1 MQPFRFED
9 IAMGRAIKLSDELVE
24 EATRH
29 AKAKHRTPPR
39 QIEHWARIGKIVEEH
54 QDLSYK
60 FVQEILVGLEEHE
73 AGEVSEY
80 SFG

>member
-1 MQPFRFED
+1 
-9 IAMGRAIKLSDELVE
+9 MGRSIKLSEELVQ

-39 QIEHWARIGKIVEEH
+39 QIEHWARIGKIVEEN

-60 FVQEILVGLEEHE
+60 FVQEVLISVEEE
-73 AGEVSEY
+73 NAGKVTEY
-80 SFG
+80 EFG